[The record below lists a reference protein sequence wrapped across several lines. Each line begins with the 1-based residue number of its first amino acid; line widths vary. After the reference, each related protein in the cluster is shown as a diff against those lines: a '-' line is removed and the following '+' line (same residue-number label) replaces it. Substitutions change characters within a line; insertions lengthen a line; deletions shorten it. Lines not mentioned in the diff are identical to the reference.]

1 MRPWDHLLLQVCNIF
16 FCLIICVCDQN
27 LVEKKCASI
36 LLKPYTTS
44 FLSSVNELLKCST
57 FTAKKGSKSYG
68 TISVEECKITG
79 AETSQTVVQPATATA
94 PTVAATV
101 PSAVPVE
108 QFNNMTMGELPLP
121 VPPPQK
127 PTFVDYITGNCDL
140 SMVRTALFFISF
152 SDLYVTDNTF
162 HTFSLWQSILL
173 EVTEIQ
179 ENQTHCIISV
189 TTAV

>member
-1 MRPWDHLLLQVCNIF
+1 MYLSTITHVIYVTP
-16 FCLIICVCDQN
+16 
-27 LVEKKCASI
+27 
-36 LLKPYTTS
+36 T

-68 TISVEECKITG
+68 TIKVDECKITG
-79 AETSQTVVQPATATA
+79 ADTSQTVVQQQPATAFA

-108 QFNNMTMGELPLP
+108 QFNNMTMGELPMP
-121 VPPPQK
+121 MPPPQK

-140 SMVRTALFFISF
+140 SMVRITVFLISF
-152 SDLYVTDNTF
+152 FVFYVTDNVTF
-162 HTFSLWQSILL
+162 NTFSLWQSISL

-179 ENQTHCIISV
+179 ENQEHYIISV
-189 TTAV
+189 MTA

>member
-1 MRPWDHLLLQVCNIF
+1 LL
-16 FCLIICVCDQN
+16 CLIICVCDKN
-27 LVEKKCASI
+27 LVEKKCAST
-36 LLKPYTTS
+36 LLMTCTHP
-44 FLSSVNELLKCST
+44 SVNELLKCST

-68 TISVEECKITG
+68 TIQVEECKITG
-79 AETSQTVVQPATATA
+79 AETSQTVVQQPTTTSA

-140 SMVRTALFFISF
+140 SMVRTTLFIISF
-152 SDLYVTDNTF
+152 SDLYVTDNTLN
-162 HTFSLWQSILL
+162 TFSLWQLISL
-173 EVTEIQ
+173 EVTVTL
-179 ENQTHCIISV
+179 ENQEHCIISV

>member
-1 MRPWDHLLLQVCNIF
+1 MPQHYSCHVHH
-16 FCLIICVCDQN
+16 
-27 LVEKKCASI
+27 
-36 LLKPYTTS
+36 P
-44 FLSSVNELLKCST
+44 SVNELLKCST

-79 AETSQTVVQPATATA
+79 AETSQTVVQQPATSA
-94 PTVAATV
+94 PTVAAATV

-108 QFNNMTMGELPLP
+108 QFNNMTMGELPMP

-140 SMVRTALFFISF
+140 SMVRTALFIISF
-152 SDLYVTDNTF
+152 SNLYVTDNTF
-162 HTFSLWQSILL
+162 NTFSLWQLISL
-173 EVTEIQ
+173 EVTVTP
-179 ENQTHCIISV
+179 ENQEHYIISV

>member
-1 MRPWDHLLLQVCNIF
+1 MRLNYYSCHIRQPTI
-16 FCLIICVCDQN
+16 
-27 LVEKKCASI
+27 
-36 LLKPYTTS
+36 
-44 FLSSVNELLKCST
+44 LSSVNELLKCST

-108 QFNNMTMGELPLP
+108 QFNNMTMGELPMP

-140 SMVRTALFFISF
+140 SMVRINVFFYFILRLFA
-152 SDLYVTDNTF
+152 TDNTLF
-162 HTFSLWQSILL
+162 HTSSLWQSILL
-173 EVTEIQ
+173 EVTVTP
-179 ENQTHCIISV
+179 ENEEHYIISV

>member
-1 MRPWDHLLLQVCNIF
+1 MCLNITHV
-16 FCLIICVCDQN
+16 I
-27 LVEKKCASI
+27 
-36 LLKPYTTS
+36 YTIPL

-79 AETSQTVVQPATATA
+79 AETSQTVVQQPATISA
-94 PTVAATV
+94 PTVATATV

-108 QFNNMTMGELPLP
+108 QFNNMTMGELPMP

-140 SMVRTALFFISF
+140 SMVRTALFVISF
-152 SDLYVTDNTF
+152 SDFRVTDNTF
-162 HTFSLWQSILL
+162 HTFSLWQSISL
-173 EVTEIQ
+173 EVTEIP
-179 ENQTHCIISV
+179 ENQEHYIISA